1 MSAYAGI
8 GARATPADVLL
19 MMRVAAARLAERGF
33 ILRTGGAEGA
43 DRAFFDGA
51 QSVGGRI
58 ELYLPWP
65 TFWTPPSFA
74 SVEFQTYPSREA
86 YQLAQRYHS
95 NWKNLRRSIRSL
107 HARNA
112 HQVLGHTL
120 DEPAK
125 FILCWTP
132 EGAASVARARRSAWH
147 PTTASLSSTSAGRRL
162 GRDWGVGLPRKA
174 RSARRR
180 PCRKIPTTFQRC
192 RATCLL
198 WTRCV
203 RNERTPRT
211 PTYHRRDSPVACG

>member
-1 MSAYAGI
+1 MEVQHRNHSGRSQLTVAYAGI
-8 GARATPADVLL
+8 GSRQTPSDVLL
-19 MMRVAAARLAERGF
+19 MMRAAAARLAERGF

-74 SVEFQTYPSREA
+74 GVEFQTYPSHGA
-86 YQLAQRYHS
+86 YELAERYHS

-112 HQVLGHTL
+112 HQVLGHEL

-132 EGAASVARARRSAWH
+132 EGSGVGGTGQALRMAPDYGIPVIDLGRPEARE
-147 PTTASLSSTSAGRRL
+147 RL
-162 GRDWGVGLPRKA
+162 GRWLATQSTQREAQAVQENTDH
-174 RSARRR
+174 
-180 PCRKIPTTFQRC
+180 IPEVSGDVPSLDAL
-192 RATCLL
+192 RAQ
-198 WTRCV
+198 
-203 RNERTPRT
+203 
-211 PTYHRRDSPVACG
+211 